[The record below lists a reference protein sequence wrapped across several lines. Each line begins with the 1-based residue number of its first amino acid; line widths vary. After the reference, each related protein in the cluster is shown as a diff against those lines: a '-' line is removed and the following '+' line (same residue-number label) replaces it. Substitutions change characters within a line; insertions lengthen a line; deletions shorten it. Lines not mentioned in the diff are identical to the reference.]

1 MRWFSRPAVERSVTY
16 DRSMSKV
23 QRMRSVGL
31 LAGAVLLLAACG
43 GGDDSTAA
51 PATTEAAATEEPESE
66 QADTGAEEQLD
77 PCDLV
82 DEELITAVVGEEVTD
97 VSRGASGG
105 LYEGVAMGAEQ
116 CSYEYG
122 DAVQG
127 DDPEMIEAW
136 QRVSV
141 GLVVD
146 EAGDPDLAA
155 WEEFSQSVSD
165 STAGETAGAL
175 DWPPE
180 IEELGDEV
188 ATHDGS
194 VVIRDAGT
202 TYRFRYEDY
211 TSSDDPPMEIGEAEI
226 GDLVAMATEV
236 LAAELTSCLRFSPI
250 AESIYDDVESILSS
264 GGGGTQTV
272 DGEQLEYDTLT
283 CGVPFSATSTQAE
296 VTMSDDED
304 AFEAMSSY
312 PPVPEMV
319 DDLGDGAYLTEG
331 KLFLLDGDR
340 FLIFGDSTFSTITD
354 DQLVELA
361 HLVVGN

>member
-1 MRWFSRPAVERSVTY
+1 MTY

-51 PATTEAAATEEPESE
+51 PVTTEPAATEEPESE
-66 QADTGAEEQLD
+66 QADPGAEEQLD

-105 LYEGVAMGAEQ
+105 LYEGVAIGAEQ

-122 DAVQG
+122 DPVQGG
-127 DDPEMIEAW
+127 DDPEMIEAR
-136 QRVSV
+136 QSVSV
-141 GLVVD
+141 GVVVD

-165 STAGETAGAL
+165 SIGGEAAVVLGSL
-175 DWPPE
+175 PE

-194 VVIRDAGT
+194 VIIRDGGT
-202 TYRFRYEDY
+202 TYRFGYEAD
-211 TSSDDPPMEIGEAEI
+211 TFSDGSPMEIGEGEI
-226 GDLVAMATEV
+226 ADFVAMATEV
-236 LAAELTSCLRFSPI
+236 LASDELASANDCAGLSTI
-250 AESIYDDVESILSS
+250 AESVYDDVEDIGFSM
-264 GGGGTQTV
+264 GGGTPTV
-272 DGEQLEYDTLT
+272 DGEQLEYEMRT
-283 CGVPFSATSTQAE
+283 CTVSFDGTSARAE

-331 KLFLLDGDR
+331 SLFLLDGER
-340 FLIFGDSTFSTITD
+340 FLIFGDSTFGTITD

-361 HLVVGN
+361 RLVVGN

>member
-1 MRWFSRPAVERSVTY
+1 
-16 DRSMSKV
+16 
-23 QRMRSVGL
+23 MRSVGL

-66 QADTGAEEQLD
+66 QADPGAEEQLD

-136 QRVSV
+136 QSVSV
-141 GLVVD
+141 GVVVD

-155 WEEFSQSVSD
+155 WEEFSQSVSE
-165 STAGETAGAL
+165 STAGAL

-180 IEELGDEV
+180 IEELGDKV
-188 ATHDGS
+188 AIHDGS
-194 VVIRDAGT
+194 VVIRDGGT
-202 TYRFRYEDY
+202 TYRFGYEAD
-211 TSSDDPPMEIGEAEI
+211 TFSDDPPMEIGEAEI

-236 LAAELTSCLRFSPI
+236 FAAELTSCLRFSTI
-250 AESIYDDVESILSS
+250 AESIYDDVGTIVSS

-283 CGVPFSATSTQAE
+283 CGIPFSGTSTQAE

-312 PPVPEMV
+312 PPAPEVV

-331 KLFLLDGDR
+331 SLFLLDSDR

-361 HLVVGN
+361 RLVVGN